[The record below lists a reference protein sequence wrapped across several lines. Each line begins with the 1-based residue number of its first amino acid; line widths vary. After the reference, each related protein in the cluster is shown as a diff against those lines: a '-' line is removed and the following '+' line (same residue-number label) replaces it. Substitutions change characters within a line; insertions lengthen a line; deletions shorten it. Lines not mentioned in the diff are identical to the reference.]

1 MARGGWPAAAEAAEA
16 PESPHGRRSRDVD
29 ATASGRPRATPERG
43 SDRVAAVP
51 SDAHA
56 APTFRRAVV
65 ALSGH
70 PNGQRLVRLVA
81 ELAKAHKAELIG
93 VHVVEIDWSM
103 PLDMD
108 VAGRSE
114 EIQRVLDV
122 AEGTAEAAGVKL
134 EPVLLQA
141 RDVGAALVD
150 ETVEREADLLVVG
163 LAYRT
168 KFGGDFAIGR
178 TIPYILKNAPCA
190 VWVVREPIQE
200 EIQ

>member
-1 MARGGWPAAAEAAEA
+1 M
-16 PESPHGRRSRDVD
+16 PEP
-29 ATASGRPRATPERG
+29 T
-43 SDRVAAVP
+43 
-51 SDAHA
+51 A

-70 PNGQRLVRLVA
+70 PNGMRLVKLVA
-81 ELAKAHKAELIG
+81 ELVRPHKGELIG
-93 VHVVEIDWSM
+93 VHVVEVDWSM

-108 VAGRSE
+108 IAGRSE
-114 EIQRVLDV
+114 EIQQVLDM
-122 AEGTAEAAGVKL
+122 AEGTAESAGVKL

-150 ETVEREADLLVVG
+150 EALERDADVLVVG

-200 EIQ
+200 EST

>member
-1 MARGGWPAAAEAAEA
+1 M
-16 PESPHGRRSRDVD
+16 PEP
-29 ATASGRPRATPERG
+29 T
-43 SDRVAAVP
+43 
-51 SDAHA
+51 A
-56 APTFRRAVV
+56 APPFRRAVV

-70 PNGQRLVRLVA
+70 PNGMRLVRLVA
-81 ELAKAHKAELIG
+81 ELAKPNKAELVG
-93 VHVVEIDWSM
+93 VHVVEVDWSM
-103 PLDMD
+103 PLDVD

-114 EIQRVLDV
+114 EIQQVLDL
-122 AEGTAEAAGVKL
+122 AEGTAEQAGVKL
-134 EPVLLQA
+134 ESVLLQA

-150 ETVEREADLLVVG
+150 EAVERDADLLVVG

-200 EIQ
+200 ETS

>member
-1 MARGGWPAAAEAAEA
+1 M
-16 PESPHGRRSRDVD
+16 PEP
-29 ATASGRPRATPERG
+29 T
-43 SDRVAAVP
+43 
-51 SDAHA
+51 A
-56 APTFRRAVV
+56 APTFRRAVI

-70 PNGQRLVRLVA
+70 PNGMRLVKLVA
-81 ELAKAHKAELIG
+81 ELVRPHKGELIG
-93 VHVVEIDWSM
+93 VHVVEVDWSM

-114 EIQRVLDV
+114 EIQQVLDM

-134 EPVLLQA
+134 ESVLLQA

-150 ETVEREADLLVVG
+150 EALERDADVLVVG

-200 EIQ
+200 EST